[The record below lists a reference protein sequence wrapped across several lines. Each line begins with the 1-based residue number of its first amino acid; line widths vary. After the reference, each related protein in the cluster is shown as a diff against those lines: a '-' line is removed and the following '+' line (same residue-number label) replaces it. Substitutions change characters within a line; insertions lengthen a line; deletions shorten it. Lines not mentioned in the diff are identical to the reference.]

1 MLDQITLAHVALA
14 TDLVAVGYGAW
25 ELGLIVDFLEM
36 FGTLRHSLERIAV
49 AFYAPGVRP
58 ISAAMFRALSVWTSI
73 DHAKIFP
80 LRFNVV
86 IVPEVLGEVVLALEA
101 LDSPM
106 ALAVWTRILWMFVGR
121 MLNLVA

>member
-14 TDLVAVGYGAW
+14 TDFVAEGYGAW
-25 ELGLIVDFLEM
+25 EFGLIVDFLEM
-36 FGTLRHSLERIAV
+36 FGALRQSFERIAIV
-49 AFYAPGVRP
+49 IYSPGVCPTSFAMLR
-58 ISAAMFRALSVWTSI
+58 AATVWTSI
-73 DHAKIFP
+73 DHAKMSP

-86 IVPEVLGEVVLALEA
+86 IVPEVLGEMVLALEA

-106 ALAVWTRILWMFVGR
+106 AMTVRTRILWMLVGR